1 MRGLIAVI
9 GVFLLFFLSLM
20 VFAQDVIHLED
31 GGKIK
36 GTIIEEDEDYVMM
49 KTKAGE
55 TKIER
60 SRIERIEYGAGFQE
74 EYEQRI
80 KELKKDDPEAWYQLG
95 MWCKMK
101 GYQKEANDCFK
112 KVIELDPEHRGAR
125 NELGYYKLDKKWV
138 TEEEYW
144 RAQGYEKWGE
154 TWLPKEEV
162 ERLKEAKKSNP
173 KEKPPSEKERP
184 TPEGQEN
191 PRPSPEPTDDP
202 SGGLARNLKEREK
215 QRNLPPEDPQE
226 RKKWIEDVK
235 QKMGF
240 QLVYESKHYIFFSNA
255 PEDATKMY
263 ANMMDRVFKEYSK
276 IFEYKGQQKHPFV
289 VMMYG
294 SYQEFLQKEHK
305 PPGVGGFYDGSRI
318 ACPYGKAGNLD
329 TQTVLLHEGT
339 HQFQDMVFYDM
350 LPLTQVPGAIWF
362 IEGLATYFE
371 SGSFDPDSGAFR
383 LNLNTNR
390 LSVLKRAMASGRYV
404 RIEQLIDMTQ
414 AGYSAFHYAHGY
426 GLVYFLLNYSK
437 DFRNKFKKYFDAYKK
452 PNVKPKEE
460 FIKLFGD
467 DWEKLNKLWCQYIL
481 SL

>member
-1 MRGLIAVI
+1 MRWFVVSGM
-9 GVFLLFFLSLM
+9 LLFSLFL
-20 VFAQDVIHLED
+20 FAQDVIFLD
-31 GGKIK
+31 GGGKLK
-36 GTIIEEDEDYVMM
+36 GSIVEEDEDYVVL

-60 SRIERIEYGAGFQE
+60 SRIERIEYEAGFQE
-74 EYEQRI
+74 EYERRLG
-80 KELKKDDPEAWYQLG
+80 ETKKKKNDPDAWYQLG
-95 MWCKMK
+95 MWCKLK
-101 GYQKEANDCFK
+101 GHQKEADECFK
-112 KVIELDPEHRGAR
+112 KVIELDSEHSGAR
-125 NELGYYKLDKKWV
+125 NELGYYKVKDKWV
-138 TEEEYW
+138 TEDEYW
-144 RAQGYEKWGE
+144 RSQGYERWGGS
-154 TWLPKEEV
+154 WLPKEEV
-162 ERLKEAKKSNP
+162 EKMRATPKPSPTDP
-173 KEKPPSEKERP
+173 KEKPSNEEKKTE
-184 TPEGQEN
+184 TGQG
-191 PRPSPEPTDDP
+191 EPLGDPGDP
-202 SGGLARNLKEREK
+202 SGGLARNLKERER

-276 IFEYKGQQKHPFV
+276 IFEFKGTQKRPFV
-289 VMMYG
+289 VTMYG

-318 ACPYGKAGNLD
+318 SCPYGRAGNLD

-383 LNLNTNR
+383 LNLNSNR

-404 RIEQLIDMTQ
+404 RIEQLLDMTQ
-414 AGYSAFHYAHGY
+414 AGFGAFHYSHAY
-426 GLVYFLLNYSK
+426 GLVYFMLNYSK
-437 DFRNKFKKYFDAYKK
+437 DFRNKFKKYFDAFKK

-460 FIKLFGD
+460 FIKLYGD

-481 SL
+481 SVQ